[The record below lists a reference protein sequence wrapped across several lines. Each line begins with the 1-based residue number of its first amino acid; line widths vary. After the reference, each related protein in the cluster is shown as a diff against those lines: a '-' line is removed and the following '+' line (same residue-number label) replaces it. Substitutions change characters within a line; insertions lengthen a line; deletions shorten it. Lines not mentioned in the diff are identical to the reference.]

1 LHPPSIATPD
11 SASPLPL
18 VVDLDGT
25 LIRTDMLHESCV
37 QLFRNAPLDVCRLP
51 WWLRQGKAA
60 LKQQVARRTPFDAAV
75 LPYNEQFLQW
85 LHQQRQ
91 AGRRLVLCTAS
102 DRSQADAVARH
113 CGLFDEVIASD
124 GTVNLD
130 GRNKAQALVRRFGA
144 GRFDYAGN
152 SAVDLHVWRKARQA
166 IMVGASASVVERAS
180 AACTA
185 EKVFPARRTDWKT
198 WSRAL
203 RVHHWLKNLL
213 LFAPLF
219 AAHRLA
225 DLASWTNLLWAFA
238 AFSLC
243 ASSVYVANDLMD
255 LESDR
260 RHPRKRERAF
270 AAGDV
275 SIWVGVVLVPV
286 LSLASV
292 ALASIVGT
300 ALLSW
305 LGAYWML
312 TWLYTWWLKR
322 LALVDCL
329 TLAGLYTLRVVAGAA
344 AAGLD
349 MSSWLLAFSA
359 FLFLSLAFLKRYAEL
374 RTQQAAGNSS
384 AHGRGYLTSDA
395 PLIQTMGVVSGYTS
409 AVVLSLY
416 LNSEAV
422 LRLYRTPELIWGA
435 VVVLVYWVSW
445 IWLRASR
452 GQVHD
457 DPLVFAIKDK
467 ASLIAGL
474 IFALV
479 LMVGSAGLRW

>member
-1 LHPPSIATPD
+1 MHPRSIAAPD
-11 SASPLPL
+11 PASSLPL

-37 QLFRNAPLDVCRLP
+37 QLFRSAPLNVCRLP
-51 WWLRQGKAA
+51 WWLRHGKAA
-60 LKQQVARRTPFDAAV
+60 LKQEVARRTRFNAAL
-75 LPYNEQFLQW
+75 LPYNEEFLQW
-85 LHQQRQ
+85 LRQQHG

-102 DRSQADAVARH
+102 DRSQADAVAEH
-113 CGLFDEVIASD
+113 CGFFDEVIASD

-130 GRNKAQALVRRFGA
+130 GQNKAQALVRRFGA
-144 GRFDYAGN
+144 GQFDYAGN
-152 SAVDLHVWRKARQA
+152 SAVDLHVWREARQA
-166 IMVGASASVVERAS
+166 VVVGASASVVARAS
-180 AACTA
+180 ASCAT
-185 EKVFPARRTDWKT
+185 EKVFPARSANWRT
-198 WSRAL
+198 WSRML

-225 DLASWTNLLWAFA
+225 DVSSWVNLLWAFA

-260 RHPRKRERAF
+260 QHPRKRGRAF
-270 AAGDV
+270 AAGAVD
-275 SIWVGVVLVPV
+275 IWVGVALVPV
-286 LSLASV
+286 LAMASV
-292 ALASIVGT
+292 ALASLVS
-300 ALLSW
+300 AELLSW
-305 LGAYWML
+305 LCAYWVL
-312 TWLYTWWLKR
+312 TWLYSWWLKR
-322 LALVDCL
+322 LAIVDCL
-329 TLAGLYTLRVVAGAA
+329 TLAGLYTLRVVAGAV
-344 AAGLD
+344 AAGLAL
-349 MSSWLLAFSA
+349 SFWLLAFSA

-374 RTQQAAGNSS
+374 KVQEAAGKSS

-409 AVVLSLY
+409 AVVLALY

-435 VVVLVYWVSW
+435 VAVLVYWVSW

-467 ASLIAGL
+467 ASLAAGL
-474 IFALV
+474 IFGLV
-479 LMVGSAGLRW
+479 LLLGSAGLPW